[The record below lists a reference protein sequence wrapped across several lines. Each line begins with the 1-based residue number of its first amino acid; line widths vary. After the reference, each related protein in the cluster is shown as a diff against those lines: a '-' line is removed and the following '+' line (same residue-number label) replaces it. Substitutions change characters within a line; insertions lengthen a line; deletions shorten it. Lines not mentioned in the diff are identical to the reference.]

1 MPTERSIEL
10 VDEMILSQEDQA
22 GTDSTP
28 EEVARELN
36 VDHVSY
42 NWSWSWSSCP
52 EETEGAKTY
61 WFNYWKA
68 HDYIRK
74 LLSKDTWKRLQI
86 AFFSD
91 RIIFKVKQPYNS
103 HKHVIYVP
111 KKSATRK
118 IILRNWKLS
127 QADHDFCVNI
137 KSW

>member
-1 MPTERSIEL
+1 MPTEKSIEL

-68 HDYIRK
+68 HDSFK
-74 LLSKDTWKRLQI
+74 KVTVKR
-86 AFFSD
+86 
-91 RIIFKVKQPYNS
+91 YME
-103 HKHVIYVP
+103 
-111 KKSATRK
+111 K
-118 IILRNWKLS
+118 ITNCFL
-127 QADHDFCVNI
+127 
-137 KSW
+137 